1 MTPPSVHLL
10 DEPLIQD
17 RLGRLRDRDAGRADV
32 RRLVAEM
39 AALAVRHVLGDVP
52 VRPVTRQSPKGPA
65 ASVEIED
72 DSVLLVPVLRAGLA
86 LLAGAHAVVPRALVG
101 MIGVH
106 RDEDTKRPVEYLVK
120 LPPDPGG
127 PVVLLDPMLAT
138 GGTAAHA
145 LDVLRTA
152 GVGADR
158 LRFLALIAA
167 PEGVALVRQRHPEV
181 PIWLAAIDSHL
192 DAAKEIVPGLGDLG
206 DRLYGT

>member
-1 MTPPSVHLL
+1 MSTPPVHLL
-10 DEPLIQD
+10 DDPLIQD
-17 RLGRLRDRDAGRADV
+17 RLGRLRDRDTVRADV
-32 RRLVAEM
+32 RRLVAEIG
-39 AALAVRHVLGDVP
+39 ALAMPHVLGDVP

-65 ASVEIED
+65 AAIEVD
-72 DSVLLVPVLRAGLA
+72 DGSVLLVPVLRAGLA
-86 LLAGAHAVVPRALVG
+86 LLAGAHPVVPRALVG
-101 MIGVH
+101 MLGLR

-127 PVVLLDPMLAT
+127 PVLLLDPMLAT

-167 PEGVALVRQRHPEV
+167 PEGVALVQRRHPEV
-181 PIWLAAIDSHL
+181 PIWLAAVDSHL
-192 DAAKEIVPGLGDLG
+192 DAVKEIVPGLGDLG